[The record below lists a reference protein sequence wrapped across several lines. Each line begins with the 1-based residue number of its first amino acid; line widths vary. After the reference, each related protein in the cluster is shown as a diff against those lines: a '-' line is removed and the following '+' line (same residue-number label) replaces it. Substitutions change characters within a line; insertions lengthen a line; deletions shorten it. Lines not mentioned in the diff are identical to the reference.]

1 MISIF
6 NFSINLLIVV
16 CLFIYFIFTTIDFN
30 LKNIE
35 YFLILIIVINLFN
48 KIYIWSNFRVFIKKD
63 LNKIFKKILF
73 NDSFAKLSIVILSTV
88 IPIYMLMQK
97 DILVIDILIEKASF
111 LLVSFF
117 ALIGFYLEFYIKEAQ
132 KLHLICQI
140 LLGTCLLLYKV
151 WLFYLVAL

>member
-35 YFLILIIVINLFN
+35 YFLIVLIVINSFN

-63 LNKIFKKILF
+63 LNKIFKDILF
-73 NDSFAKLSIVILSTV
+73 NDSFAKLSIIILSTV

-97 DILVIDILIEKASF
+97 DILVVDILIEKASF
-111 LLVSFF
+111 LLVSIF
-117 ALIGFYLEFYIKEAQ
+117 ALIGFYLEFYILEVTK
-132 KLHLICQI
+132 IDD
-140 LLGTCLLLYKV
+140 
-151 WLFYLVAL
+151 

>member
-35 YFLILIIVINLFN
+35 YFLILIIVINSFN

-63 LNKIFKKILF
+63 LNKIFTDILF
-73 NDSFAKLSIVILSTV
+73 NISFAKLSIIILSTV
-88 IPIYMLMQK
+88 IPIYMLLQK
-97 DILVIDILIEKASF
+97 DILVINILIEKASF
-111 LLVSFF
+111 LLVSIF
-117 ALIGFYLEFYIKEAQ
+117 ALIGFYLEFYILEVTK
-132 KLHLICQI
+132 IDD
-140 LLGTCLLLYKV
+140 
-151 WLFYLVAL
+151 

>member
-6 NFSINLLIVV
+6 NFTINLLIVV

-48 KIYIWSNFRVFIKKD
+48 KIYIWSIFRVFIKKD
-63 LNKIFKKILF
+63 LNKIFTDILF
-73 NDSFAKLSIVILSTV
+73 NDSFAKLCIIILSSV

-97 DILVIDILIEKASF
+97 DILVVDILIEKASF
-111 LLVSFF
+111 LLVSIF
-117 ALIGFYLEFYIKEAQ
+117 ALIGFYLEFF
-132 KLHLICQI
+132 I
-140 LLGTCLLLYKV
+140 LEVTKIDD
-151 WLFYLVAL
+151 

>member
-35 YFLILIIVINLFN
+35 YFLILIIVINSFN
-48 KIYIWSNFRVFIKKD
+48 KIYIWLNFRVFIKKD
-63 LNKIFKKILF
+63 HSKIFKDILF

-111 LLVSFF
+111 LLVSIF
-117 ALIGFYLEFYIKEAQ
+117 ALIGFYLEFYILEVTK
-132 KLHLICQI
+132 IDD
-140 LLGTCLLLYKV
+140 
-151 WLFYLVAL
+151 

>member
-35 YFLILIIVINLFN
+35 YFLILIIVINSFN

-63 LNKIFKKILF
+63 LNKIFKDIIF
-73 NDSFAKLSIVILSTV
+73 NESFAKLSVIILSTV

-97 DILVIDILIEKASF
+97 DILVVDILIEKASF
-111 LLVSFF
+111 LLVSIF
-117 ALIGFYLEFYIKEAQ
+117 ALIGFYLEFYILEVTK
-132 KLHLICQI
+132 IDD
-140 LLGTCLLLYKV
+140 
-151 WLFYLVAL
+151 

>member
-35 YFLILIIVINLFN
+35 YFLILIIVINSFN

-63 LNKIFKKILF
+63 LNKIFKDILF
-73 NDSFAKLSIVILSTV
+73 NDSFAKLSIIILSTV
-88 IPIYMLMQK
+88 IPIYMLIQK
-97 DILVIDILIEKASF
+97 DILVVDILIEKASF

-117 ALIGFYLEFYIKEAQ
+117 ALIGFYLEFYILEVTK
-132 KLHLICQI
+132 IDD
-140 LLGTCLLLYKV
+140 
-151 WLFYLVAL
+151 

>member
-6 NFSINLLIVV
+6 NFATNLLIVV

-35 YFLILIIVINLFN
+35 YLLILIIVINSFN

-63 LNKIFKKILF
+63 LNKIFTDILF
-73 NDSFAKLSIVILSTV
+73 NVSFAKLSIIILSTV

-97 DILVIDILIEKASF
+97 DILVVDILIEKASF
-111 LLVSFF
+111 LLISIF
-117 ALIGFYLEFYIKEAQ
+117 ALIGFYLEFYILEVTK
-132 KLHLICQI
+132 IDD
-140 LLGTCLLLYKV
+140 
-151 WLFYLVAL
+151 

>member
-63 LNKIFKKILF
+63 LNKIFTDILF

-111 LLVSFF
+111 LLVSIF
-117 ALIGFYLEFYIKEAQ
+117 ALIGFYLEFYILEVTK
-132 KLHLICQI
+132 IDD
-140 LLGTCLLLYKV
+140 
-151 WLFYLVAL
+151 

>member
-6 NFSINLLIVV
+6 NFSINVLIIV

-35 YFLILIIVINLFN
+35 FFLILIIVINSFN

-63 LNKIFKKILF
+63 LNKIFKDILF
-73 NDSFAKLSIVILSTV
+73 NDSFAKLSIIILSTV

-97 DILVIDILIEKASF
+97 NILVVDILIEKASF
-111 LLVSFF
+111 LLVSIF
-117 ALIGFYLEFYIKEAQ
+117 ALIGFYLEFYILEVTK
-132 KLHLICQI
+132 IDD
-140 LLGTCLLLYKV
+140 
-151 WLFYLVAL
+151 

>member
-16 CLFIYFIFTTIDFN
+16 CLFTYFIFTTIDFN

-35 YFLILIIVINLFN
+35 YLLILIIVINSFN

-63 LNKIFKKILF
+63 LNKIFTDILF
-73 NDSFAKLSIVILSTV
+73 NDSFAKLSIIILSTV

-97 DILVIDILIEKASF
+97 DILVVDILIEKASF
-111 LLVSFF
+111 LLVSIF
-117 ALIGFYLEFYIKEAQ
+117 ALIGFYLEFYILEVTK
-132 KLHLICQI
+132 IDD
-140 LLGTCLLLYKV
+140 
-151 WLFYLVAL
+151 

>member
-6 NFSINLLIVV
+6 NFSINLLIIV
-16 CLFIYFIFTTIDFN
+16 CLFIYFIFTTIEFN
-30 LKNIE
+30 PKKIE
-35 YFLILIIVINLFN
+35 YFLILLIVINSLN

-63 LNKIFKKILF
+63 LNKIFKDILF

-111 LLVSFF
+111 LLVSIF
-117 ALIGFYLEFYIKEAQ
+117 ALIGFYLEFYILEVTK
-132 KLHLICQI
+132 IDD
-140 LLGTCLLLYKV
+140 
-151 WLFYLVAL
+151 

>member
-16 CLFIYFIFTTIDFN
+16 CLFIYFIFITIDFN

-35 YFLILIIVINLFN
+35 YFLIVIIVINSFN

-63 LNKIFKKILF
+63 LNKIFKDILF
-73 NDSFAKLSIVILSTV
+73 NDAFAKLSIIILSTV

-97 DILVIDILIEKASF
+97 DILVVDILIEKASF
-111 LLVSFF
+111 LLVSIF
-117 ALIGFYLEFYIKEAQ
+117 ALIGFYLEFYILEVTK
-132 KLHLICQI
+132 IDD
-140 LLGTCLLLYKV
+140 
-151 WLFYLVAL
+151 

>member
-16 CLFIYFIFTTIDFN
+16 CLFIYFIFTTVDIN

-35 YFLILIIVINLFN
+35 YFLILIIVINSFN

-63 LNKIFKKILF
+63 LNKIFTEILF
-73 NDSFAKLSIVILSTV
+73 NDSFAKLSIIILSTV

-97 DILVIDILIEKASF
+97 DILVVDILIEKASF
-111 LLVSFF
+111 LLVSIF
-117 ALIGFYLEFYIKEAQ
+117 ALIGFYLEFYILEVTK
-132 KLHLICQI
+132 IDD
-140 LLGTCLLLYKV
+140 
-151 WLFYLVAL
+151 

>member
-16 CLFIYFIFTTIDFN
+16 CLFIYFIFTTIDFY

-35 YFLILIIVINLFN
+35 YFLILIIVINSFN

-63 LNKIFKKILF
+63 LNKIFTDILF
-73 NDSFAKLSIVILSTV
+73 NVSFAKLSIIILSTV

-97 DILVIDILIEKASF
+97 DILVVDILIEKASF
-111 LLVSFF
+111 LLVSIF
-117 ALIGFYLEFYIKEAQ
+117 ALIGFYLEFYILEVTK
-132 KLHLICQI
+132 IDD
-140 LLGTCLLLYKV
+140 
-151 WLFYLVAL
+151 

>member
-63 LNKIFKKILF
+63 LNKIFTDILF
-73 NDSFAKLSIVILSTV
+73 NDSFAKLCIIILSTV
-88 IPIYMLMQK
+88 IPIYMLIQK

-111 LLVSFF
+111 LLVSIF
-117 ALIGFYLEFYIKEAQ
+117 ALIGFYLEFYILEVTK
-132 KLHLICQI
+132 IDD
-140 LLGTCLLLYKV
+140 
-151 WLFYLVAL
+151 

>member
-16 CLFIYFIFTTIDFN
+16 CLFIYFIFTTIEFN

-35 YFLILIIVINLFN
+35 YFLILLIVINSFN
-48 KIYIWSNFRVFIKKD
+48 KIYIWSNFRVLIKKD
-63 LNKIFKKILF
+63 LNKIFKDILF

-97 DILVIDILIEKASF
+97 DILVVDILIEKASF
-111 LLVSFF
+111 FLVSIF
-117 ALIGFYLEFYIKEAQ
+117 ALIGFYLEFYILEVTK
-132 KLHLICQI
+132 IDD
-140 LLGTCLLLYKV
+140 
-151 WLFYLVAL
+151 

>member
-6 NFSINLLIVV
+6 NFTINLLIVV

-48 KIYIWSNFRVFIKKD
+48 KIYIWSIFRVFIKKD
-63 LNKIFKKILF
+63 LNKIFTAILF
-73 NDSFAKLSIVILSTV
+73 NVSFAKLCIIILSSV

-97 DILVIDILIEKASF
+97 DILVVDILIEKVSF
-111 LLVSFF
+111 LLVSIF
-117 ALIGFYLEFYIKEAQ
+117 ALIGFYLEFYI
-132 KLHLICQI
+132 L
-140 LLGTCLLLYKV
+140 KV
-151 WLFYLVAL
+151 AKIDD

>member
-35 YFLILIIVINLFN
+35 YFLILIIAINSFN

-63 LNKIFKKILF
+63 LNKIFKDILF
-73 NDSFAKLSIVILSTV
+73 NDSFAKLSIIILSTV
-88 IPIYMLMQK
+88 IPIYMLIQK
-97 DILVIDILIEKASF
+97 DILVVDILIEKASF

-117 ALIGFYLEFYIKEAQ
+117 ALIGFYLEFYILEVTK
-132 KLHLICQI
+132 IDD
-140 LLGTCLLLYKV
+140 
-151 WLFYLVAL
+151 

>member
-35 YFLILIIVINLFN
+35 YFLILIIVLNSFN

-63 LNKIFKKILF
+63 LNKIFKDMLF
-73 NDSFAKLSIVILSTV
+73 NDSFAKLSIIILSTV
-88 IPIYMLMQK
+88 IPIYMLLQK
-97 DILVIDILIEKASF
+97 DILVINILIEKASF
-111 LLVSFF
+111 LLVSIF
-117 ALIGFYLEFYIKEAQ
+117 ALIGFYLEFYTLEVTKIDD
-132 KLHLICQI
+132 
-140 LLGTCLLLYKV
+140 
-151 WLFYLVAL
+151 

>member
-35 YFLILIIVINLFN
+35 YFLILIIVINSFN

-63 LNKIFKKILF
+63 LNKIFKDILF
-73 NDSFAKLSIVILSTV
+73 NVSFAKLSIIILSTV

-97 DILVIDILIEKASF
+97 DILVVDILIEKASF
-111 LLVSFF
+111 LLVSIF
-117 ALIGFYLEFYIKEAQ
+117 ALIGFYLEFYILEVTK
-132 KLHLICQI
+132 IDD
-140 LLGTCLLLYKV
+140 
-151 WLFYLVAL
+151 

>member
-6 NFSINLLIVV
+6 NFSINLLIIV

-35 YFLILIIVINLFN
+35 YFLILIIVINSFN

-63 LNKIFKKILF
+63 LNKIFTDILF
-73 NDSFAKLSIVILSTV
+73 NVSFAKLSIIILSTV
-88 IPIYMLMQK
+88 IPIYMLLQK

-111 LLVSFF
+111 LLVSIF
-117 ALIGFYLEFYIKEAQ
+117 ALIGFYLEFYILEVTK
-132 KLHLICQI
+132 IDD
-140 LLGTCLLLYKV
+140 
-151 WLFYLVAL
+151 